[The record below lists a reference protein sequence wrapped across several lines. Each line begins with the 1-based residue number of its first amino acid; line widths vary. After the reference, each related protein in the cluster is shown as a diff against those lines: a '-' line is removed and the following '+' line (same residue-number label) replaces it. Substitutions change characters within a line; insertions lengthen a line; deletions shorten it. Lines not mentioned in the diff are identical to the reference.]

1 MSPGSAP
8 WPSPLPRLCPS
19 PLPDPDLC
27 HCLTTTLSSVH
38 YARPIIIL
46 GPTKDRANDDLLS
59 EFPDKFGSCV
69 PRKCRA
75 LGGGG
80 GWGPR
85 GHRQSHFRT
94 QGFSDKGAAQPPS
107 CPPGPSQAGD
117 SDDPEVLGEAAPP
130 LSPGLGLPSSPLPWR
145 TSWALLGGRCRQ
157 G

>member
-27 HCLTTTLSSVH
+27 PCLTPTLSSVH

-69 PRKCRA
+69 PRECRA

-80 GWGPR
+80 GWVP
-85 GHRQSHFRT
+85 
-94 QGFSDKGAAQPPS
+94 AALGSSAVTSPS
-107 CPPGPSQAGD
+107 SAPGTDAA
-117 SDDPEVLGEAAPP
+117 EV
-130 LSPGLGLPSSPLPWR
+130 GLGILKQEAGSEQFLTASGWCSL
-145 TSWALLGGRCRQ
+145 
-157 G
+157 